1 MKLLTLSKRWWK
13 LWGFLSLTDVK
24 MFKLL
29 SFCVLGSRYAPNPLP
44 ALFPVCVRAV
54 FVQPGDQINHI
65 GFCDNNFRQT
75 ELPLY
80 LKLQLCTLCTLV
92 IRHFLNVFAHLVFCQ
107 YGMFIYWNLLLSGAK
122 SSRISMRKRRPVKI
136 MSAGSSARKVLMGGV
151 LMRCHQVIRSR

>member
-54 FVQPGDQINHI
+54 FAQPGDQINHI
-65 GFCDNNFRQT
+65 SFCDNNFRQT
-75 ELPLY
+75 EPPLY
-80 LKLQLCTLCTLV
+80 LKLQLCTLCALI
-92 IRHFLNVFAHLVFCQ
+92 IRHFFCGRLAHLVLCQ
-107 YGMFIYWNLLLSGAK
+107 YTMWDAYILWRSYVGETRLLSGGK
-122 SSRISMRKRRPVKI
+122 SSRISMSKRWTVGWGG
-136 MSAGSSARKVLMGGV
+136 GS
-151 LMRCHQVIRSR
+151 HQVPITLK

>member
-1 MKLLTLSKRWWK
+1 MKLLTLSKRWWE
-13 LWGFLSLTDVK
+13 LWGFLSLTDAK

-44 ALFPVCVRAV
+44 ALFSVCVRAV
-54 FVQPGDQINHI
+54 FAQPGDQINHI

-75 ELPLY
+75 EPPLY

-107 YGMFIYWNLLLSGAK
+107 YTTWDVYISQRLACCLEERN
-122 SSRISMRKRRPVKI
+122 SRISISKRWTVWSNVNGEPCTPSPI
-136 MSAGSSARKVLMGGV
+136 AGGS
-151 LMRCHQVIRSR
+151 